1 MVSKSES
8 EYASDPPAQETAP
21 PAYEPDPYACETGPP
36 AYETGPDDDTRR
48 LLLRHMLVARGVDEE
63 ARQLQRQGAL
73 DLWLSCQGQEAAQ
86 VASAL
91 AVGPAPAVFPSYRE
105 HAVALLRG
113 VTPDELVA
121 QWAGRTF
128 CGWDP
133 RRLRFF
139 PYTLVLAA
147 QTLHAAG
154 YSIGQ
159 RLQGR
164 EDFVV
169 VYIGDGA
176 TSEGDMSEA
185 MNLAAVESASVLF
198 VCQNNGWAISKPVR
212 EQMRTSLAERARGF
226 GIESVRVPGH
236 DPETVFSACSRA
248 AAHVRGQRAPYLV
261 EVLVERIHG
270 HSTSDAQEV
279 YRTHDDIARAR
290 AADPVTAY
298 AARLSGLGLVDTA
311 WFEAVDGEVRELRER
326 LMKEYE

>member
-1 MVSKSES
+1 MTSES
-8 EYASDPPAQETAP
+8 EYTTD
-21 PAYEPDPYACETGPP
+21 
-36 AYETGPDDDTRR
+36 PDDDTRR
-48 LLLRHMLVARGVDEE
+48 SLLRHMLVARGVDEE
-63 ARQLQRQGAL
+63 ARQLQKQGAL

-86 VASAL
+86 VGSAL
-91 AVGPAPAVFPSYRE
+91 AVGPAPTVFPSYRE

-113 VTPDELVA
+113 VTPAELVA
-121 QWAGRTF
+121 QWGGRTF

-133 RRLRFF
+133 LSLRFF

-147 QTLHAAG
+147 QTLHGVG

-198 VCQNNGWAISKPVR
+198 VCQNNGWAISKPAR

-226 GIESVRVPGH
+226 GIEAVRIPGR

-248 AAHVRGQRAPYLV
+248 AAHVRAERSPCLV
-261 EVLVERIHG
+261 EIQVARMHG
-270 HSTSDAQEV
+270 HSTSDAQEI
-279 YRTHDDIARAR
+279 YRSGEDIAEAR

-298 AARLSGLGLVDTA
+298 AARLRDSGLVDAA
-311 WFEAVDGEVRELRER
+311 WFDGVEAEVRLLREQ
-326 LMKEYE
+326 LMKEYT

>member
-1 MVSKSES
+1 MVLKSES
-8 EYASDPPAQETAP
+8 EYET
-21 PAYEPDPYACETGPP
+21 D
-36 AYETGPDDDTRR
+36 PDDDTRR

-63 ARQLQRQGAL
+63 AHQLQKQGAL
-73 DLWLSCQGQEAAQ
+73 LLWPSCQGQEAAQ
-86 VASAL
+86 VGSAL
-91 AVGPAPAVFPSYRE
+91 AVGPAPTVFPSYRE

-113 VTPDELVA
+113 VTPDELFA

-133 RRLRFF
+133 RRVRFF
-139 PYTLVLAA
+139 PYTMVLAA
-147 QTLHAAG
+147 QTLHGVG

-159 RLQGR
+159 RFQGL

-198 VCQNNGWAISKPVR
+198 VCQNNGWAISKPAE

-226 GIESVRVPGH
+226 GIESVRVPGQ

-248 AAHVRGQRAPYLV
+248 AAHVRGERAPYLV
-261 EVLVERIHG
+261 EIQVGRING
-270 HSTSDAQEV
+270 HTTSDAQEV
-279 YRTHDDIARAR
+279 YRSRDDIARTR

-298 AARLSGLGLVDTA
+298 AARLSDLGLVDTA
-311 WFEAVDGEVRELRER
+311 WLDAVDAEVLELRER
-326 LMKEYE
+326 LMKEYA

>member
-1 MVSKSES
+1 MVLKSEF
-8 EYASDPPAQETAP
+8 EYATD
-21 PAYEPDPYACETGPP
+21 
-36 AYETGPDDDTRR
+36 PDDDTRR

-63 ARQLQRQGAL
+63 ARQLQKQGAL
-73 DLWLSCQGQEAAQ
+73 DLWPSCQGQEAAQ
-86 VASAL
+86 VGSAL
-91 AVGPAPAVFPSYRE
+91 AVGPAPTVFPSYRE

-113 VTPDELVA
+113 VAPDELVS

-147 QTLHAAG
+147 QTLHGVG

-198 VCQNNGWAISKPVR
+198 VCQNNGWAISKPAE
-212 EQMRTSLAERARGF
+212 EQMGTSVAERARGF
-226 GIESVRVPGH
+226 GIESVRVPGQ
-236 DPETVFSACSRA
+236 DPESVFSACSRA
-248 AAHVRGQRAPYLV
+248 AAHVRGERAPYLV
-261 EVLVERIHG
+261 EIQVGRIHG

-279 YRTHDDIARAR
+279 YRSRDDIARTR

-298 AARLSGLGLVDTA
+298 AARLSGLGLVDSA
-311 WFEAVDGEVRELRER
+311 WFDAVDAEVRELRER
-326 LMKEYE
+326 LMKEYA

>member
-1 MVSKSES
+1 MVLQAET
-8 EYASDPPAQETAP
+8 EYGTD
-21 PAYEPDPYACETGPP
+21 
-36 AYETGPDDDTRR
+36 PDDDTRR
-48 LLLRHMLVARGVDEE
+48 SLLRHMLVARGVDEE
-63 ARQLQRQGAL
+63 ARQLQKQGAL

-86 VASAL
+86 VGSAL
-91 AVGPAPAVFPSYRE
+91 AVGPAATVFPSYRE

-147 QTLHAAG
+147 QTLHGVG
-154 YSIGQ
+154 YAIGQ

-164 EDFVV
+164 DDLVV
-169 VYIGDGA
+169 VYMGDGA

-185 MNLAAVESASVLF
+185 LNLAAVESASVLF
-198 VCQNNGWAISKPVR
+198 ICQNNGWAISKPAG
-212 EQMRTSLAERARGF
+212 EQMRTSVAERARGF
-226 GIESVRVPGH
+226 GIESVRVPGQ

-248 AAHVRGQRAPYLV
+248 AAQVRAERAPCLV
-261 EVLVERIHG
+261 EIPVGRIHG

-279 YRTHDDIARAR
+279 YRDHEDIARAR

-311 WFEAVDGEVRELRER
+311 WLDAVDAEVRELRER
-326 LMKEYE
+326 LMKEYV

>member
-1 MVSKSES
+1 MVLKSES
-8 EYASDPPAQETAP
+8 EYET
-21 PAYEPDPYACETGPP
+21 D
-36 AYETGPDDDTRR
+36 PDDDIRR
-48 LLLRHMLVARGVDEE
+48 SLLHHMLVARGVDEE
-63 ARQLQRQGAL
+63 ARQLQKQGAL

-86 VASAL
+86 VGSAL
-91 AVGPAPAVFPSYRE
+91 AVGSAPTVFPSYRE

-113 VTPDELVA
+113 VAPEELVA

-147 QTLHAAG
+147 QTLHGVG

-198 VCQNNGWAISKPVR
+198 VCQNNGWAISKPAE
-212 EQMRTSLAERARGF
+212 EQMRTSVAERARGF
-226 GIESVRVPGH
+226 GIESVQVPGQ
-236 DPETVFSACSRA
+236 DPETVFSACSWA
-248 AAHVRGQRAPYLV
+248 AAHIRGERAPYLV
-261 EVLVERIHG
+261 EIRVGRIHG
-270 HSTSDAQEV
+270 HSTSDAQEL
-279 YRTHDDIARAR
+279 YRSRDDIARTK

-298 AARLSGLGLVDTA
+298 AARLTGLGLVDTA
-311 WFEAVDGEVRELRER
+311 WFGAVDTEVRELRER
-326 LMKEYE
+326 LMKEYA

>member
-1 MVSKSES
+1 MKSES
-8 EYASDPPAQETAP
+8 EYATD
-21 PAYEPDPYACETGPP
+21 
-36 AYETGPDDDTRR
+36 PDDDTRR

-86 VASAL
+86 VGSAL
-91 AVGPAPAVFPSYRE
+91 AVGPSPTVFPSYRE

-113 VTPDELVA
+113 VTPGELVA

-147 QTLHAAG
+147 QTLHGVG

-164 EDFVV
+164 EDFTV
-169 VYIGDGA
+169 VYVGDGA

-198 VCQNNGWAISKPVR
+198 VCQNNGWAISKPAG

-226 GIESVRVPGH
+226 GIESARVRGQ
-236 DPETVFSACSRA
+236 DPETVFSACSTA
-248 AAHVRGQRAPYLV
+248 AAHVRRERAPYLV
-261 EVLVERIHG
+261 ELQVGRIHG
-270 HSTSDAQEV
+270 HSTSDAHEE
-279 YRTHDDIARAR
+279 YRSGEDIAEAK
-290 AADPVTAY
+290 AADPVPAY
-298 AARLSGLGLVDTA
+298 VARLSGLGLVDTA
-311 WFEAVDGEVRELRER
+311 WLDSVDAEVRELRER
-326 LMKEYE
+326 LMKEYA

>member
-1 MVSKSES
+1 
-8 EYASDPPAQETAP
+8 
-21 PAYEPDPYACETGPP
+21 
-36 AYETGPDDDTRR
+36 
-48 LLLRHMLVARGVDEE
+48 MLVARGIDEE
-63 ARQLQRQGAL
+63 ARQLQKQGAL

-86 VASAL
+86 VGSAL
-91 AVGPAPAVFPSYRE
+91 GVGPGPTVFPSYRE

-113 VTPDELVA
+113 VTPAELLA

-133 RRLRFF
+133 RKLRFF

-147 QTLHAAG
+147 QTLHGVG
-154 YSIGQ
+154 YSVGQ

-169 VYIGDGA
+169 VYMGDGA

-198 VCQNNGWAISKPVR
+198 VCQNNGWAISKPTE
-212 EQMRTSLAERARGF
+212 EQMRTSVAERARGF
-226 GIESVRVPGH
+226 GIESAWVSGQ
-236 DPETVFSACSRA
+236 DPEAVFSACFRA
-248 AAHVRGQRAPYLV
+248 AAHVRGERAPYVV
-261 EVLVERIHG
+261 EIQVGRIHG

-279 YRTHDDIARAR
+279 YRSPEDIARTR
-290 AADPVTAY
+290 AADPVPAY

-311 WFEAVDGEVRELRER
+311 WFDAVDAEVGELRER
-326 LMKEYE
+326 LMKEYA

>member
-1 MVSKSES
+1 MKSES
-8 EYASDPPAQETAP
+8 EYASE
-21 PAYEPDPYACETGPP
+21 YGCET
-36 AYETGPDDDTRR
+36 EPDDDTRR
-48 LLLRHMLVARGVDEE
+48 LLLRHMLVARGIDEE
-63 ARQLQRQGAL
+63 ARRLQKQGAL
-73 DLWLSCQGQEAAQ
+73 DLWPSCQGQEAAQ
-86 VASAL
+86 VGSAL
-91 AVGPAPAVFPSYRE
+91 AVGPDPTVVPSYRE

-113 VTPDELVA
+113 VTPEELFS

-133 RRLRFF
+133 YRLRFF
-139 PYTLVLAA
+139 PYTMVLAA
-147 QTLHAAG
+147 QTLHAVG

-198 VCQNNGWAISKPVR
+198 VCQNNGWAISKPAE
-212 EQMRTSLAERARGF
+212 EQMRTSVAERARGF
-226 GIESVRVPGH
+226 GIESVRVPGS

-248 AAHVRGQRAPYLV
+248 AAHIRGERAPYLV
-261 EVLVERIHG
+261 EIQVGRIQG
-270 HSTSDAQEV
+270 HTTSDAQEL
-279 YRTHDDIARAR
+279 YRSADDIARTR

-311 WFEAVDGEVRELRER
+311 WFDAVDAEVRESGER
-326 LMKEYE
+326 LTKEYVG

>member
-1 MVSKSES
+1 
-8 EYASDPPAQETAP
+8 
-21 PAYEPDPYACETGPP
+21 
-36 AYETGPDDDTRR
+36 
-48 LLLRHMLVARGVDEE
+48 MLVARGIDEE
-63 ARQLQRQGAL
+63 GRQLQKQGAL

-86 VASAL
+86 VGSAL
-91 AVGPAPAVFPSYRE
+91 AVGPAPTVFPSYRE

-113 VTPDELVA
+113 VTPDELFA

-147 QTLHAAG
+147 QTLHAVG

-159 RLQGR
+159 RLQGL

-169 VYIGDGA
+169 MYIGDGA

-198 VCQNNGWAISKPVR
+198 VCQNNGWAISKPAE
-212 EQMRTSLAERARGF
+212 EQMHTSLAERARGF
-226 GIESVRVPGH
+226 GIESARIPGQ

-261 EVLVERIHG
+261 EIQVGRIHG

-279 YRTHDDIARAR
+279 YRTAEDIERTR

-298 AARLSGLGLVDTA
+298 AARLSGLGLVDTV
-311 WFEAVDGEVRELRER
+311 WLDAVHAEVRELRLR
-326 LMKEYE
+326 LMKEYA